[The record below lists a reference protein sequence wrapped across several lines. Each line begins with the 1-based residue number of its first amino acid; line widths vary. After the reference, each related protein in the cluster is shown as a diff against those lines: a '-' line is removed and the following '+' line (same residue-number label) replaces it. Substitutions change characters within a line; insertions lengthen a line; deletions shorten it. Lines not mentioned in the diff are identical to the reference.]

1 MKTLLPILTALLLTA
16 CASAP
21 ASTATPAPTE
31 TPASTAATLTLEQ
44 KVGQLFIV
52 RPDALDLTLSQ
63 ETIDD
68 RSGAGGES
76 GGGLAGD

>member
-1 MKTLLPILTALLLTA
+1 MKTLLPILAALLLTA

-31 TPASTAATLTLEQ
+31 IPASTAATLTLEQ

-52 RPDALDLTLSQ
+52 RPDALDLTLSR
-63 ETIDD
+63 DH
-68 RSGAGGES
+68 
-76 GGGLAGD
+76 